1 MSKSKFSNI
10 TKKASMLSNVQVEE
24 EPSENIKFK
33 PFYIKNVPED
43 WFEAVKKT
51 GQSFS
56 SFVKAAVYERLKRE
70 GYI

>member
-1 MSKSKFSNI
+1 MSKFNKI
-10 TKKASMLSNVQVEE
+10 TSKASMLSNTDSKTETA
-24 EPSENIKFK
+24 EPTEFK
-33 PFYIKNVPED
+33 PFYIKNMPEE
-43 WFEAVKKT
+43 WFVAVKKT